1 VVAVRPGGRRKR
13 AEAAKFNALKDDMNA
28 TLQLSRTSRLADA
41 AWPYGIVLDG
51 QPVGEITNRDSTNIQ
66 LTSGTHTLQIL
77 SLHKILSRL
86 RLSSPSVTLD
96 VRENE
101 TADFICHS
109 RPFSQI
115 LAHRSTLPRCV
126 RRCMIGCAW
135 GR

>member
-1 VVAVRPGGRRKR
+1 
-13 AEAAKFNALKDDMNA
+13 MNG

-41 AWPYGIVLDG
+41 AWPYSIVLDG
-51 QPVGEITNRDSTNIQ
+51 QPVGKIANRDSTNIQ

-86 RLSSPSVTLD
+86 RLSSPPVTLD

-115 LAHRSTLPRCV
+115 IYWLIAALRGQPSRWIVLERTNGTDRN
-126 RRCMIGCAW
+126 
-135 GR
+135 